1 MINKLTSLFPS
12 PVLTVSL
19 LLSALAGTQ
28 LQAAAVNVRVLG
40 LSSSYASHD
49 AAAIATEL
57 NNILAGASGF
67 AGSSASA
74 TVLSGRT
81 LTEAYYHPSYRTAT
95 RAALAE
101 SYTHLVI
108 LPETEFLYS
117 YPEMTFD
124 GVLQMSR
131 KALQTGV
138 TPMLLMPG
146 VSASYVSTLGTNS
159 YRIANGCGIDAIPG
173 GYGTQTASLFAP
185 GTTLDQQR
193 QAYLL
198 AAMVFTKITGL
209 NAKTSSYA
217 PTNGGTSLDKTY
229 LGDLALSTLTTH
241 RTTVHYSTSRENS
254 GLIRYRPI
262 TPPSNVV
269 RYAWTGSST
278 ETGIN
283 ATLPAILQASGFT
296 VGNYQVS
303 GTRGWSDATTT
314 AATTNFNTYPGGY
327 QWVYARAPD
336 VSATGQSV
344 INVNQPNLL
353 PIAYDQHYTGIS
365 SNNNVLDDV
374 YGLTEAARSKCLTY
388 GWVTIPVHLGA
399 ARLND
404 VDPTILFSS
413 DTTHWTQPVYNM
425 IAAMMATSMLGQDPT
440 PTSTILANA

>member
-254 GLIRYRPI
+254 GL
-262 TPPSNVV
+262 
-269 RYAWTGSST
+269 
-278 ETGIN
+278 
-283 ATLPAILQASGFT
+283 
-296 VGNYQVS
+296 
-303 GTRGWSDATTT
+303 
-314 AATTNFNTYPGGY
+314 
-327 QWVYARAPD
+327 
-336 VSATGQSV
+336 
-344 INVNQPNLL
+344 
-353 PIAYDQHYTGIS
+353 
-365 SNNNVLDDV
+365 LDGV